1 MIGGKKPDGGGH
13 GLVKMF
19 TIRSFVVMFLL
30 GVILVLGTSIIIED
44 FMIERAT
51 TPTVHFIQSS
61 ASHHLTKEV
70 FTSEDF
76 TASRAAF
83 EEYHHMIDTP
93 ETVMLKIYN
102 TDGVILYSNKKELI
116 GQSFIDHPEL
126 EKALEGA
133 VEIEIERD
141 LEETEENLYEQGFR
155 GLMEFYIPIIGEAGE
170 VDGVVEVYQVLDP
183 LDKAIR
189 QAQLIIGSLI
199 LGGLGLLHL
208 ALFGIVRGA
217 SRTIDESQTI
227 LRESEESHR
236 TLVESSTD
244 AIISIDEKGAITL
257 WNKAAEKIMGYSKDE
272 VIGKPVDMIIPE
284 KYYESHKKGVKRFLK
299 TRKAKIIGKTVEV
312 EAKRKDGKI
321 FLAELSISA
330 VKLEGKYTF
339 TGIIRDITERKKA
352 EEDLSNAY
360 EELKTLD
367 ELKSNVI
374 ANVSHELRTPLT
386 IALTS
391 IEMAKEKKDRESR
404 NKRLDIAYDALVRQN
419 SIVGDLIEAA
429 DFKKGLHR
437 LKLEKL
443 NLDHLITL
451 VTEEFVFNLEE
462 KDVTIDLRIGS
473 DIPQVY
479 ADFSHIM
486 HVIRNL
492 LSNAIKFNK
501 KGGRVIIEAEQKNET
516 VEVSVSDTG
525 VGIPEEFYEK
535 IFQEFYQIDSS
546 IIRRYGG
553 TGMGLA
559 MVKKIIEAH
568 DGKIRVES
576 KIGKG
581 SRFTFTLQINSD
593 T

>member
-1 MIGGKKPDGGGH
+1 
-13 GLVKMF
+13 
-19 TIRSFVVMFLL
+19 
-30 GVILVLGTSIIIED
+30 
-44 FMIERAT
+44 MIERAT